1 MSRAATVHVCSSC
14 GHEEPRWHGRCPGCG
29 EWNSLVE
36 EVRRGAASRSP
47 ARTSGVVRK
56 PVPLADV
63 HAPEL
68 ARLPTGIGELD
79 RVLGGGIVPGSVVLI
94 GGAPGI
100 GKSTL
105 TNMALGNL
113 ASAGH
118 RTLYVS
124 GEESTAQVRLRAARL
139 PAGALAVPAIAETDL
154 ETVIGMLERERPE
167 VCVID
172 SVQTLDAR
180 ELSGAPGSVGQVRE
194 VAGRIVAVAK
204 RERIAVLLVGH
215 VTKEGALAGPRVLE
229 HLVDCV
235 LAFEG
240 ERERTY
246 RTVRAIKNRFGSTNE
261 AGVFEMRQDGLI
273 EVLDASARFVDA
285 ATRAPGSVVLAAME
299 GTRPLLVEVQALVT
313 PSELVPPRRVV
324 NGFDRNRLALV
335 LAVLT
340 RHGGVPLAS
349 SDVFVNVVG
358 GVRVDEP
365 GADLAVALAVASAA
379 RGTSLGP
386 PEASTPLAAFGELGL
401 TGELRWVGHPERRL
415 AEARKFG
422 LETVIAPAGSG
433 GHDAATLRD
442 ALSVAL
448 PQLAGRQRPRVAA

>member
-1 MSRAATVHVCSSC
+1 MGAPGRA
-14 GHEEPRWHGRCPGCG
+14 PGRSG
-29 EWNSLVE
+29 
-36 EVRRGAASRSP
+36 GAP
-47 ARTSGVVRK
+47 AK

-63 HAPEL
+63 HAPDV
-68 ARLPTGIGELD
+68 ARLLTGIGELD

-94 GGAPGI
+94 GGPPGI

-113 ASAGH
+113 AAAGR

-124 GEESTAQVRLRAARL
+124 GEESTAQVRLRASRL

-154 ETVIGMLERERPE
+154 ETVIATLERERPD

-180 ELSGAPGSVGQVRE
+180 ELSGSPGSVGQVRE
-194 VAGRIVAVAK
+194 VAARIVSVAK

-273 EVLDASARFVDA
+273 EVLDASARFVGA

-299 GTRPLLVEVQALVT
+299 GSRPLLVEVQALVT
-313 PSELVPPRRVV
+313 ASELVPPRRVV

-340 RHGGVPLAS
+340 RHGGIALGSA
-349 SDVFVNVVG
+349 DVFVNVVG
-358 GVRVDEP
+358 GVRIDEP
-365 GADLAVALAVASAA
+365 GADVAVALAVASAA
-379 RGTSLGP
+379 RGTALGP
-386 PEASTPLAAFGELGL
+386 AESGTPVAAFGELGL
-401 TGELRWVGHPERRL
+401 TGEIRWVGHPERRL

-422 LETVIAPAGSG
+422 LDIVIAPAGTG
-433 GHDAATLRD
+433 GSEAATLRA
-442 ALSVAL
+442 ALTQAL
-448 PQLAGRQRPRVAA
+448 PAAVRGQRAAVAA